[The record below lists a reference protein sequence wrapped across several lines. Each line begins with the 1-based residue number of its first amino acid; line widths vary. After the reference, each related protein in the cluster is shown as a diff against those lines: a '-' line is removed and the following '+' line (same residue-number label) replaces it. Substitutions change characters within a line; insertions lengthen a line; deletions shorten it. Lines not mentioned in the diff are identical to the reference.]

1 MASEV
6 TNYKCPACTA
16 PLRFDGAAGKLQCD
30 YCGAS
35 YDPAEIEK
43 LYAEKDREA
52 AEAFDKTEEK
62 TADGWTAACGND
74 WGADADRLRVYACPS
89 CGAELICDET
99 TSAASCPYCGNNT
112 IVPGQL
118 SGALKPDYVLPFR
131 LDKTAAVAA
140 LRKHYG
146 GKKLLPRAFSDENH
160 LQEVKGVYVP
170 FWLYDGTAETDVRC
184 RGTKVSAYS
193 TARENVTVTNH
204 YAIRRAGTV
213 RFERV
218 PVDASSKMPDDYMDA
233 IEPFDY
239 ASLQP
244 FSTAYLPGFFAD
256 KYDVSMEECAARADR
271 RCEETAVELM
281 EQDARAAYTSCTVEQ
296 KDVRLQRGKVHY
308 ALLPVWLLST
318 RWNGQNFLFA
328 MNGQTGKL
336 VGDLPLDRSRYWK
349 YFGGIAAAV
358 TVLVSAASV
367 LLL

>member
-1 MASEV
+1 
-6 TNYKCPACTA
+6 
-16 PLRFDGAAGKLQCD
+16 
-30 YCGAS
+30 
-35 YDPAEIEK
+35 
-43 LYAEKDREA
+43 
-52 AEAFDKTEEK
+52 
-62 TADGWTAACGND
+62 
-74 WGADADRLRVYACPS
+74 
-89 CGAELICDET
+89 
-99 TSAASCPYCGNNT
+99 
-112 IVPGQL
+112 
-118 SGALKPDYVLPFR
+118 
-131 LDKTAAVAA
+131 
-140 LRKHYG
+140 
-146 GKKLLPRAFSDENH
+146 
-160 LQEVKGVYVP
+160 
-170 FWLYDGTAETDVRC
+170 
-184 RGTKVSAYS
+184 
-193 TARENVTVTNH
+193 
-204 YAIRRAGTV
+204 
-213 RFERV
+213 
-218 PVDASSKMPDDYMDA
+218 MDA